1 MLGITISTT
10 DSKAVYDLESGMV
23 TIEETVSI
31 YEVNDGSLADG
42 VLMADDVLLSAVFGE
57 RVIEIKRQYHI
68 IDMMLDVRVGDVVT
82 FNVIRNGERVSVS
95 LTITESCL
103 TEY

>member
-68 IDMMLDVRVGDVVT
+68 IDIMLDVRVGDVVMLD
-82 FNVIRNGERVSVS
+82 VIRNGERVSVS